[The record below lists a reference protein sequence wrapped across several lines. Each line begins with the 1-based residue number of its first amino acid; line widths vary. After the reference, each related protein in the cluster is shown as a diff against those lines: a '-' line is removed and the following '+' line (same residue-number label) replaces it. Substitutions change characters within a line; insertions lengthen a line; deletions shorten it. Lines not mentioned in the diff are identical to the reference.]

1 MSFRRKIILS
11 ELNVCVLLFLT
22 YVLNN
27 QPLFTGEDLN
37 QYAWMEFLKEKV
49 GLSDNNNYE
58 DAVFINVA
66 YDKQFAD
73 YYDEFGMAVGNI
85 DITDRNKLLQI
96 LTMLDSTN
104 QYKYLFIDIRFEKA
118 LKTSVDS
125 ILFSKIRNM
134 KNIVI
139 ANHSD
144 IELADSALIS
154 KSAINEYASTIV
166 ATNFARYQYLYG
178 QQLSMPLYAYKDITG
193 KIIKKHGLFYT
204 CDSKICQNSL
214 FLRFPT
220 SGFSEFNNNEKMYYN
235 LGSDIL
241 DNYSTADVATLTKE
255 KLVFIGDMVEDVHD
269 TYAGMKPGTIITYQ
283 AFRALMKD
291 EHIVSW
297 SLLVVLSFVFFSISF
312 SLYNRNSIIKKL
324 PLIKNNHSKLL
335 NFIISFF
342 GYASVLF
349 LLVVVINLFFNK
361 SVSILIP
368 SLYFATLNLI
378 NKYKGIII

>member
-1 MSFRRKIILS
+1 
-11 ELNVCVLLFLT
+11 
-22 YVLNN
+22 
-27 QPLFTGEDLN
+27 
-37 QYAWMEFLKEKV
+37 
-49 GLSDNNNYE
+49 
-58 DAVFINVA
+58 
-66 YDKQFAD
+66 
-73 YYDEFGMAVGNI
+73 
-85 DITDRNKLLQI
+85 
-96 LTMLDSTN
+96 
-104 QYKYLFIDIRFEKA
+104 
-118 LKTSVDS
+118 
-125 ILFSKIRNM
+125 
-134 KNIVI
+134 
-139 ANHSD
+139 
-144 IELADSALIS
+144 
-154 KSAINEYASTIV
+154 
-166 ATNFARYQYLYG
+166 
-178 QQLSMPLYAYKDITG
+178 MPLYAYKDITG

-324 PLIKNNHSKLL
+324 PLIKNNRSKLL